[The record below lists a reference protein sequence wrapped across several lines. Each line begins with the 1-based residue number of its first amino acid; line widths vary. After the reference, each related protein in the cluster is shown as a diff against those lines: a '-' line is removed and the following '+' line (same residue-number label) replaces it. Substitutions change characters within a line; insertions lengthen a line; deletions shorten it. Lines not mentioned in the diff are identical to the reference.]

1 MSDLRLLTSQQ
12 NSAKEWVIL
21 ETERKDKKTK
31 ISKIGGQRLHEIL
44 HKLTKQLN
52 DYEGNRLALSDR
64 VQYLQRCRLQMMAK
78 ILVFIF
84 EQLPI
89 ANLANFKF
97 SSSNVITL
105 LQTLILGLL
114 LLSVLPNMHTHY
126 LSQLLFK
133 ENINQ
138 TF

>member
-1 MSDLRLLTSQQ
+1 
-12 NSAKEWVIL
+12 
-21 ETERKDKKTK
+21 
-31 ISKIGGQRLHEIL
+31 
-44 HKLTKQLN
+44 
-52 DYEGNRLALSDR
+52 
-64 VQYLQRCRLQMMAK
+64 MMAK

-89 ANLANFKF
+89 ANLENFKF

-126 LSQLLFK
+126 LS
-133 ENINQ
+133 
-138 TF
+138 